1 MATQTTQ
8 MKRFYDN
15 YQRVQNLLTI
25 YGKLKEESA
34 DKPTIKFDEDVRL
47 TDLLRASVVFLHGS
61 EEDYIRTTLSNLFLS
76 RADEKELAS
85 IALLDT
91 SGRAEKFSF
100 AQLSHFADY
109 NVGELIAES
118 INETLSKTSFNSY
131 SEIHAWMRKIGVK
144 LDSFSRQ
151 KQIDE
156 LIKRR
161 HKIVHEVDQ
170 VTYGNDMRTRVSTIE
185 VKTVRVWCSAVK
197 EMLELIDSQICSQA
211 NHE

>member
-1 MATQTTQ
+1 

-25 YGKLKEESA
+25 YEKLNGESS
-34 DKPTIKFDEDVRL
+34 DKHAIKLAEDVRL

-61 EEDYIRTTLSNLFLS
+61 EEDYIRTTLSELLLN

-85 IALLDT
+85 IALLGT

-100 AQLSHFADY
+100 AQLSHFSDY

-131 SEIHAWMRKIGVK
+131 SEICAWMKKIGIE

-170 VTYGNDMRTRVSTIE
+170 TTYKNDMFTRVSTIE
-185 VKTVRVWCSAVK
+185 VKTVRIWCSAVK

-211 NHE
+211 NYD